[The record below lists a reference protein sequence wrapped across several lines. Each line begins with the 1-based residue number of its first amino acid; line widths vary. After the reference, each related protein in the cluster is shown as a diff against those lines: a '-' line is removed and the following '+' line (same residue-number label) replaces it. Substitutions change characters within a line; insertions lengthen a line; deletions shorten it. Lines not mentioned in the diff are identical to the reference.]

1 MFKIEVRSKLNF
13 GNYTRKLD
21 FPIGNGHG
29 LEESTRCVGHMLNT
43 SFKVGH
49 MTNAQ
54 ECQHY
59 MSIDDAKCVIK
70 LNLFMSQPSPIVV

>member
-1 MFKIEVRSKLNF
+1 MFKIEVQSKLNC

-29 LEESTRCVGHMLNT
+29 LEESARCVGHMLNT

-49 MTNAQ
+49 ITSAQ
-54 ECQHY
+54 ECQHHV
-59 MSIDDAKCVIK
+59 STDDVRWRYKT
-70 LNLFMSQPSPIVV
+70 